1 MRLVDFVEERA
12 RELALAG
19 SQALL
24 LAQFHQL
31 GVVADVDDAEGL
43 VLGPETQRHFA
54 GRALQVLDIELPAAR
69 RVEERRERLVEDLC
83 RREAAVF
90 R

>member
-1 MRLVDFVEERA
+1 MRLVDLVEERA

-19 SQALL
+19 GEAVL
-24 LAQFHQL
+24 LAQLHQL

-43 VLGPETQRHFA
+43 VLGAQPQRHLA
-54 GRALQVLDIELPAAR
+54 GRALQVLDVELAAAR
-69 RVEERRERLVEDLC
+69 RVEERRERLVEDL
-83 RREAAVF
+83 RR